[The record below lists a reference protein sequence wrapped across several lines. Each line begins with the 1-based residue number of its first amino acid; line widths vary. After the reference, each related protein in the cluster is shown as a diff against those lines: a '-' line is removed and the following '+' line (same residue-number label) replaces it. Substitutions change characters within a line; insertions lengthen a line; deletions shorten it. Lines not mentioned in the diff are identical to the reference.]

1 MENLIGKDQHSVRIT
16 LNENDNKFLF
26 NTKNEKVEFVK
37 SENKFCLNEY
47 KTYSCAFD
55 KLERKLLKVE
65 LEKKRMAHAV
75 HLGFHQVAKTGVW
88 NRSSK
93 IDAILA

>member
-1 MENLIGKDQHSVRIT
+1 MKDIGIEQHSVRIT
-16 LNENDNKFLF
+16 LDEKDNKFNF
-26 NTKNEKVEFVK
+26 NTKNEKDEFIK
-37 SENKFCLNEY
+37 SENKFCLKEY
-47 KTYSCAFD
+47 ETYTCAFD
-55 KLERKLLKVE
+55 VLERKLFKVE

-75 HLGFHQVAKTGVW
+75 HCGFHQVAKTGVW